1 MNQRHQD
8 LATQV
13 VNAFR
18 ATLDAATQDSVGDS
32 HFQNLHQLICDAL
45 AEELQTAA
53 ERVRDL
59 FQELETG
66 MDRPE
71 LEL

>member
-8 LATQV
+8 LATKV
-13 VNAFR
+13 VSAFR
-18 ATLDAATQDSVGDS
+18 DTLNTEVQESVGEA
-32 HFQNLHQLICDAL
+32 HFQKLHHLICDAL
-45 AEELQTAA
+45 AEELQTTA
-53 ERVRDL
+53 ERVKVL
-59 FQELETG
+59 FRELETG